1 MDAQTSSWVAAAV
14 LLAMAMFPLSDI
26 GAHVLRALRRRRVG
40 LAQDLAELDR
50 WRTQWQEYRRWLA
63 EFREV
68 AMALDNL
75 RAEVLG
81 KESLNACHP
90 PGDEGPWTVDGLR
103 YRMRERRKPLPITA
117 ATTRA
122 ALKAAA
128 EFLQNDEARQLLGL
142 HRIRVNGDMMTRGEV
157 ADLLQVELVRVT
169 PPLEAPRC

>member
-1 MDAQTSSWVAAAV
+1 MDMPILKWVVVAI
-14 LLAMAMFPLSDI
+14 LLALVMILLLDISAHLFP
-26 GAHVLRALRRRRVG
+26 ALRRRRAG
-40 LAQDLAELDR
+40 SARDFAELER
-50 WRTQWQEYRRWLA
+50 WRTQWHEYRRWLA
-63 EFREV
+63 EFPEV

-81 KESLNACHP
+81 KESLDACHP

-103 YRMRERRKPLPITA
+103 YKMRERRKPLPITA

-122 ALKAAA
+122 ALKAAT

-157 ADLLQVELVRVT
+157 ADLLQVELVRAT
-169 PPLEAPRC
+169 PPLGGP